1 MGRGRRVVGQ
11 IRDRGL
17 SLTMEREEEISPL
30 PRSEEEGTGPL
41 LLISVEAETNPLL
54 LRSVEEETGPLL
66 LRSGGA
72 ETGPLL
78 LRSEEKETCLR
89 LPRSVEEETDPL
101 LLIRE
106 GERIGLHHQERG
118 VTMRGQRGQSPETI
132 KEDAD
137 SSFKT
142 LVSKTCFSNLLN

>member
-54 LRSVEEETGPLL
+54 LRSGEE
-66 LRSGGA
+66 

-78 LRSEEKETCLR
+78 LRSEEKETCL
-89 LPRSVEEETDPL
+89 LLLISVEEETDPV